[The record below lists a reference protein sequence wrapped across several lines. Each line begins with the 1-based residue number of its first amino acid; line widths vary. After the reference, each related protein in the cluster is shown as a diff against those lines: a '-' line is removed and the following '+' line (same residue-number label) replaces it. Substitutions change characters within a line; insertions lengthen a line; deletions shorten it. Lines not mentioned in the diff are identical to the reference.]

1 MRGNLKFGNA
11 VKNEDGSI
19 SMILDEG
26 DLKSMI
32 ISGISKTK
40 TNTPIP
46 IEMLRNLVAV
56 KIGEGK
62 VEIKLKVV

>member
-1 MRGNLKFGNA
+1 MRGSLKFGNA
-11 VKNEDGSI
+11 VKNDDGSI

-26 DLKSMI
+26 DLKNMI

-46 IEMLRNLVAV
+46 VEMLRNLVTV